1 MFNIYYCSNKCT
13 DMDGW
18 YKIILQMLLDANILD
33 VNC

>member
-1 MFNIYYCSNKCT
+1 
-13 DMDGW
+13 MDGW